1 MHPYR
6 GLIPGLLGLALAV
19 SSSAG
24 AVAHEPGAPASSHD
38 HKGLMGWKS
47 CVECQ
52 RARALSR
59 DGVNVPPPPSTL
71 PPGASVQHL
80 PPGAAVQHL
89 PPGATIQ
96 HIGHDAHDG
105 HVHAGEV
112 IIEEGAIVLE
122 EGQVLPPGRAVVG
135 GGQNFAATPPGRAVV
150 GGPEPA
156 PVGVSRASEGNFT
169 PVGNVAASGP
179 LRDSSITPTSIP
191 PAQTAIGGATSS
203 RPRVIS
209 HLLGLPDL
217 RRLRKDRQAYLAREG
232 HASIPYGDQ
241 SAPVTDLPASMVYDK
256 GR

>member
-24 AVAHEPGAPASSHD
+24 AVAHEPEAPAPASNHD
-38 HKGLMGWKS
+38 HKGLMGWKH

-59 DGVNVPPPPSTL
+59 DGINVPPPPSAL
-71 PPGASVQHL
+71 PPGATVQN
-80 PPGAAVQHL
+80 L

-105 HVHAGEV
+105 HVHSGEI

-135 GGQNFAATPPGRAVV
+135 GGPNLASMPPGRASV

-169 PVGNVAASGP
+169 PVGNMAAAGP
-179 LRDSSITPTSIP
+179 LRDSSFTPTSIP
-191 PAQTAIGGATSS
+191 PAQTAVGGATSS

-232 HASIPYGDQ
+232 HASIPYGDP
-241 SAPVTDLPASMVYDK
+241 SAPVTELPASMVYDE